1 MKRMRWWTLALIL
14 QLAVFYNLE
23 RLQLDRSVLI
33 DIELFPYVLV
43 LVAALATIAI
53 PALSRTRLAI
63 TLVGWAVVYAVGHV
77 TLLPDVPLLSTD
89 HVYVFVVEIT
99 MLALAVTLA
108 TQVAR
113 ALQEF
118 VRAVE
123 QVTIPD
129 AERWVL
135 ELDHAADA
143 IRTEVNRSR
152 RYQRPLSILVVE
164 PRLDSVRLTLERLVV
179 EVQRSIARHYAIVN
193 LARLLRVTLRRT
205 DVITLEDRQ
214 RGRFIVLCPETSI
227 ESAAVL
233 TERIQRF
240 APRELGFEVACGTG
254 LFPDDALTFEDTV
267 KIAISRV
274 GESPDSAPAASLER
288 ITQDEP
294 GITA

>member
-1 MKRMRWWTLALIL
+1 MKRLRWWTLALVL
-14 QLAVFYNLE
+14 QLAIFYNLE
-23 RLQLDRSVLI
+23 RLQFDRNVLI
-33 DIELFPYVLV
+33 DIELFPFVLV
-43 LVAALATIAI
+43 LVAVLATIAF
-53 PALSRTRLAI
+53 PALSRLRQAI
-63 TLVGWAVVYAVGHV
+63 TLVGWAVVYVVGHLI
-77 TLLPDVPLLSTD
+77 LLPQVPMLSTD
-89 HVYVFVVEIT
+89 HVYVFIVEIT

-152 RYQRPLSILVVE
+152 RYQRPLSVLVVE
-164 PRLDSVRLTLERLVV
+164 PNLDTVRLTLERMVV
-179 EVQRSIARHYAIVN
+179 EVRRSIARHYAIVN

-214 RGRFIVLCPETSI
+214 RGRFIVLCPETST

-233 TERIQRF
+233 TERIKRF
-240 APRELGFEVACGTG
+240 APQELGFEVACGAG

-274 GESPDSAPAASLER
+274 GESAEAASISALER
-288 ITQDEP
+288 MTQDEP
-294 GITA
+294 GIPA

>member
-1 MKRMRWWTLALIL
+1 MKRLRWWTLALIL
-14 QLAVFYNLE
+14 QLAIFYNLE
-23 RLQLDRSVLI
+23 RLRLDRTTLI

-43 LVAALATIAI
+43 LVAVLATIAI
-53 PALSRTRLAI
+53 PALSRLPQAVS
-63 TLVGWAVVYAVGHV
+63 LVGWTVVYVVGHV
-77 TLLPDVPLLSTD
+77 TLLPQVPILASD
-89 HVYVFVVEIT
+89 HIYVFIVEIT
-99 MLALAVTLA
+99 MLALAVALA

-118 VRAVE
+118 MRAVE

-152 RYQRPLSILVVE
+152 RYQRPLSVLVVE
-164 PRLDSVRLTLERLVV
+164 PRLDTLRFTLERIFA
-179 EVQRSIARHYAIVN
+179 EVQQSIARHYAIVN

-205 DVITLEDRQ
+205 DVITLEDRR
-214 RGRFIVLCPETSI
+214 RGRFIVLCPETS
-227 ESAAVL
+227 SDGAAVL
-233 TERIQRF
+233 KSRIERF
-240 APRELGFEVACGTG
+240 APQELGFEVACGRG

-274 GESPDSAPAASLER
+274 GQPPAPGSPSTLER